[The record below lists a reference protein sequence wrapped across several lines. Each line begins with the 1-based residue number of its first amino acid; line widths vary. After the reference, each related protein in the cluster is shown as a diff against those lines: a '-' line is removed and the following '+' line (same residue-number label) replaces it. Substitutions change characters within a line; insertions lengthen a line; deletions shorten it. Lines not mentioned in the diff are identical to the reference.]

1 MPRNANQSKSSN
13 YSLDFGGSNQYISSS
28 PTLSGLT
35 DVTVSCWA
43 KFENINNNDFQYV
56 LIAYNTSQSGSYR
69 VGIGMIKSDYSTV
82 SDRYKLYTIDGSNL
96 NISSFVVSQD
106 VWYNIVVTQSG
117 TVRKLFVNGDL
128 ISTFT
133 GVPSLNLGNNL
144 EIGRFSNNNHY
155 FPGKINSVSIFD
167 YALSS
172 SQVTT
177 LWGGGTSVSNP
188 MALPSSPI
196 AYYPLGGSAGAF
208 QTPVNNND
216 KWLIENNAIGDYV
229 FDFEQSSSQNID
241 IGSSTLF
248 DSTSAFSFSTWCKL
262 ESYDNS
268 FPAFIRLKTD
278 QSTGFIMG
286 FSNSATYYGVW
297 FGSSS
302 NFLTARTAGDIS
314 ADLLGVWKHISL
326 VYDGV
331 DRTAISSY
339 SLYING
345 VPQSL
350 VSSGSFGAT
359 PNTNLIGQGNT
370 ASTFWDGEIS
380 NTQIWNT
387 NLSSS
392 EITTLYNYGSPIRTL
407 ANIPQNSNLKAWYKL
422 DASEVYNST
431 TTEWEVNNAQSAYQS
446 SLNFSPRSSSNRVNL
461 PSINLGTVN
470 SISFWCRRLDNLSHK
485 VLGSPTG
492 SQNDPGIFAYLG
504 TNVAYLSFGDGVNNY
519 SKYFQ
524 ANDPNYTLL
533 RSDDWIHFL
542 IVRNGNTSPNAMT
555 LYINEQAI
563 TSFTTSP
570 TLSNDTIL
578 NTIGAGGITGHQ
590 NSANCDISNLSIFNS
605 ALGSTDANSLYNSGS
620 PLSDMSSFSSL
631 VSWWKLNNTTT
642 GVEDSKGSNDGT
654 NNGATEVYGSVSTL
668 NGESSGMSQAN
679 LVQSDLQTVAPYSK
693 YAMSF
698 DAAGTDRIN
707 FGNPT
712 NLQITSSFSV
722 SVWINQTPATDHAT
736 VISKDAFS
744 TTRCWGL
751 KSSRAPTSNF
761 VMFYLFDPNNNAFTV
776 ESNIR
781 VDDGKWHH
789 LTAVYEAGNSV
800 KIYVDGSLN
809 NTNSTSIPSSIANK
823 NADIILGEAH
833 TSGYYEFGGSISNC
847 SIWNTALTSVQVT
860 EIYNEGLP
868 SNLNSHSAYSNL
880 VSWWQLGEN
889 SSFDGNNWIVA
900 DEKGSN
906 NGDGQNMGV
915 DALVNGVG
923 TTANGVSSGMLE
935 GSLVGDAP
943 YSTANT
949 LSSGMSVVSRVSGV
963 SDATITTGGTGY
975 STGTN
980 IATTGGSGTNCTINI
995 TTVSGGAIT
1004 AITINSGGNNYLIGD
1019 VLTVSG
1025 GNGNATIT
1033 VSGLNTP

>member
-28 PTLSGLT
+28 PTFSGLT

-167 YALSS
+167 YALSE

-188 MALPSSPI
+188 MALPRTPI
-196 AYYPLGGSAGAF
+196 AYYPLGESAGGF
-208 QTPVNNND
+208 VGGSGT
-216 KWLIENNAIGDYV
+216 WLTENNAIGDYV

-262 ESYDNS
+262 ESYDNI

-392 EITTLYNYGSPIRTL
+392 EITTLYNYGSPIQTL

-422 DASEVYNST
+422 DASDIYNST
-431 TTEWEVNNAQSAYQS
+431 TTEWEVSDATAAIKTTNLANPGSNYYNNSG
-446 SLNFSPRSSSNRVNL
+446 NNL
-461 PSINLGTVN
+461 VVS
-470 SISFWCRRLDNLSHK
+470 
-485 VLGSPTG
+485 
-492 SQNDPGIFAYLG
+492 
-504 TNVAYLSFGDGVNNY
+504 GD
-519 SKYFQ
+519 
-524 ANDPNYTLL
+524 
-533 RSDDWIHFL
+533 
-542 IVRNGNTSPNAMT
+542 
-555 LYINEQAI
+555 
-563 TSFTTSP
+563 TSFTVSTWFYASTTPGSGQTIILMDFPGSAGNNIYLAIQSDSKIRAIINNHGGWSIGNTVTLNQWNLISLTWDASVTASERVKFYINGQPAGFDNTGADVTMRQSTGARISAQGSGTYTSKV
-570 TLSNDTIL
+570 LSSN
-578 NTIGAGGITGHQ
+578 AITW
-590 NSANCDISNLSIFNS
+590 SNI
-605 ALGSTDANSLYNSGS
+605 ALTSSEVLTLYNSFSPVNGIPTVQPSSISSFPQSSNITGWFKLDGNGLDSSGSLNNALPVGS
-620 PLSDMSSFSSL
+620 PISGPSLS
-631 VSWWKLNNTTT
+631 NN
-642 GVEDSKGSNDGT
+642 
-654 NNGATEVYGSVSTL
+654 

-693 YAMSF
+693 YALNF
-698 DAAGTDRIN
+698 DAASADSITINADLSSYSSITVSTWAKFVSSTGFQYIFDAGTYN
-707 FGNPT
+707 ASG
-712 NLQITSSFSV
+712 
-722 SVWINQTPATDHAT
+722 PAGIKLG
-736 VISKDAFS
+736 ISKKQTTNEIATTDGLTNHSTGVNVALNTWYHITVTHAG
-744 TTRCWGL
+744 TTR
-751 KSSRAPTSNF
+751 K
-761 VMFYLFDPNNNAFTV
+761 VYLN
-776 ESNIR
+776 
-781 VDDGKWHH
+781 
-789 LTAVYEAGNSV
+789 
-800 KIYVDGSLN
+800 GSLIGTFVSGN
-809 NTNSTSIPSSIANK
+809 LNLNAINYIGKFSINTNFM
-823 NADIILGEAH
+823 D
-833 TSGYYEFGGSISNC
+833 GSISNV
-847 SIWNTALTSVQVT
+847 SIWDTDLTSAQVT

-868 SNLNSHSAYSNL
+868 SDLNSHSTYSNL

-889 SSFDGNNWIVA
+889 SSFDGNDWIVA
-900 DEKGSN
+900 DEKGTN
-906 NGDGQNMGV
+906 NGTSVSMPVG
-915 DALVNGVG
+915 ALVNGVG
-923 TTANGVSSGMLE
+923 TTANGVSASMGV

-943 YSTANT
+943 YSTANA
-949 LSSGMSVVSRVSGV
+949 LSSGMSVVSRV
-963 SDATITTGGTGY
+963 T
-975 STGTN
+975 
-980 IATTGGSGTNCTINI
+980 GSG
-995 TTVSGGAIT
+995 
-1004 AITINSGGNNYLIGD
+1004 
-1019 VLTVSG
+1019 
-1025 GNGNATIT
+1025 
-1033 VSGLNTP
+1033 NTP